1 MSDPINPSHYSEGWS
16 NGAEVIDISEHLTSN
31 GGQALQYI
39 ARATHQNESL
49 RKHDSVE
56 GWVEDLRKAVWFI
69 EREINRL
76 SMGPGGFLDHI
87 GEIIEAQ
94 PEEWESSPDAF
105 EAGLTSVISLNGM
118 RRALGIPRQW
128 DRLEDIPDGVTVT
141 DNEGDFW
148 KRRGD
153 DVLMWLS
160 NKIEADAWT
169 IEPLKWETY
178 SETFGPFTE
187 VKESA

>member
-31 GGQALQYI
+31 GGQAVQYI

-56 GWVEDLRKAVWFI
+56 GWVEDLRKAVWFLQREI
-69 EREINRL
+69 ERLEGAPK
-76 SMGPGGFLDHI
+76 SHP
-87 GEIIEAQ
+87 
-94 PEEWESSPDAF
+94 
-105 EAGLTSVISLNGM
+105 
-118 RRALGIPRQW
+118 RRW
-128 DRLEDIPDGVTVT
+128 DRLEDIPDGVTVR

-148 KRRGD
+148 KRLGD
-153 DVLMWLS
+153 DFLGWLRGTPTDTWVPDPFLQEMY
-160 NKIEADAWT
+160 N
-169 IEPLKWETY
+169 
-178 SETFGPFTE
+178 ETFGPFTE

>member
-56 GWVEDLRKAVWFI
+56 GWVEDLRKAVWFLQREI
-69 EREINRL
+69 ERLEGAPKSHPRGSWVREQVPPSWCKNPREFDMVING
-76 SMGPGGFLDHI
+76 GPTLD
-87 GEIIEAQ
+87 A
-94 PEEWESSPDAF
+94 
-105 EAGLTSVISLNGM
+105 
-118 RRALGIPRQW
+118 PRKW
-128 DRLEDIPDGVTVT
+128 SRLEDIPDGVTVR

-153 DVLMWLS
+153 DILGWLS
-160 NKIEADAWT
+160 YKTEADAWT
-169 IEPLKWETY
+169 ADSSVRERYNEA
-178 SETFGPFTE
+178 FGPFTE
-187 VKESA
+187 VKGRA